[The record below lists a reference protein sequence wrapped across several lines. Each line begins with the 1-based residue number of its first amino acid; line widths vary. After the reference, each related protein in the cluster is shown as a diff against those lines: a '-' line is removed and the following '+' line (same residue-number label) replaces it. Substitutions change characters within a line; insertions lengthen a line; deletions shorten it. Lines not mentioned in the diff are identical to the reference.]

1 MIQKFALNLLSLVL
15 VGIICV
21 SLSGCN
27 TTESAQIE
35 DVGRSQRVTVSN
47 PTDRGVEIPVT
58 ITISGEINGDAYL
71 YLGGIRGEIRPRV
84 PGEVMD
90 IFGHGRTRH
99 VFQQQVGSKQNLTF
113 VYVPVGTTKGRLS
126 IDVKFGMSWF

>member
-1 MIQKFALNLLSLVL
+1 M
-15 VGIICV
+15 
-21 SLSGCN
+21 
-27 TTESAQIE
+27 
-35 DVGRSQRVTVSN
+35 GRSQRVTVSN

-113 VYVPVGTTKGRLS
+113 VYVPVGTTKGHLS
-126 IDVKFGMSWF
+126 IDVKFGMIWF